1 MTAAIS
7 PDELR
12 MLAETVAKVLDG
24 TPRAEL
30 LSTLD
35 ELGWFELWSAEPQA
49 AARALF
55 GQQGRLA
62 PRTSPTLFPLLGARA
77 LGLDEDLAQA
87 PPALLPRLD
96 AFTDGFIAPRPDGS
110 VLALGQLDALA
121 AAERAVLPVALPGEG
136 PALLAVPVAGL
147 DRTPLGGLDP
157 ELGLCRVA
165 VDEQALCGADRVA
178 VGPPAEESWAD
189 AVAVGQRLLA
199 EELLGVVAEQLRLA
213 LDHAKSRE
221 QFGRPIGSFQ
231 AVKHKL
237 AEVHASVTVAELAV
251 HEAWLDPRPLVAGL
265 AKLLANRAVEVA
277 NTHCQQ
283 VLGGIGFTWE
293 HSFHRYLRRGR
304 VLAALLG
311 SRAQLTGRLGAH
323 CIARRALPVVAQL

>member
-1 MTAAIS
+1 MIS
-7 PDELR
+7 TDEVR
-12 MLAETVAKVLDG
+12 MLADTVAKVLDD
-24 TPRAEL
+24 TPRGEL
-30 LSTLD
+30 LATLD
-35 ELGWFELWSAEPQA
+35 ELGWFELWSAEPRA

-77 LGLDEDLAQA
+77 LGLEEDLAQA

-96 AFTDGFIAPRPDGS
+96 GFTDGFVAPEPDGS
-110 VLALGQLDALA
+110 VVALGQLDALD
-121 AAERAVLPVALPGEG
+121 AAERAVLPVALPDG

-147 DRTPLGGLDP
+147 DRLPVTGLDP
-157 ELGLCRVA
+157 ELGLCRV
-165 VDEQALCGADRVA
+165 VMGEQALRGADRVA
-178 VGPPAEESWAD
+178 VGAPARESWAE

-213 LDHAKSRE
+213 LDHARSRE

-293 HSFHRYLRRGR
+293 HSFHWYLRRGR

-311 SRAQLTGRLGAH
+311 SRAQLTGRLGAD
-323 CIARRALPVVAQL
+323 CIARRALPVVARL